1 MKVNAEE
8 LKSAA
13 WDARIKLTAEE
24 EKELKEQTENIFRIL
39 EEINGTLSEISDAV
53 FYGHDGKNMVREDI
67 VEESLPLESA
77 LANAPDADNSCFQVP
92 RIIEE

>member
-1 MKVNAEE
+1 MNVNAEE

-53 FYGHDGKNMVREDI
+53 FYGHDGENMVREDI

-77 LANAPDADNSCFQVP
+77 LANAPEADNSCFQVP